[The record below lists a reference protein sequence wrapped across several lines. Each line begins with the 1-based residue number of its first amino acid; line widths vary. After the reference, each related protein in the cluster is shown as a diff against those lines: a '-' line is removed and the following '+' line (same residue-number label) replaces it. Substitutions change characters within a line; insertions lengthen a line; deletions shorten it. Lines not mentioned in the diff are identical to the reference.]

1 MTPRKRLLGA
11 DITACYLWE
20 ALWFPGEG
28 WLCSGRDQ
36 VRIMTFTTA
45 LAVLEYFL
53 AQYPETH
60 YISSTDQSPGKSRDP
75 RVARVSYPS
84 RAVSNSIA
92 ELVAKEL
99 QV

>member
-1 MTPRKRLLGA
+1 MTPRKRLLA
-11 DITACYLWE
+11 EDITACYLWE
-20 ALWFPGEG
+20 ALWIPGEG

-60 YISSTDQSPGKSRDP
+60 YISSTDPP
-75 RVARVSYPS
+75 MERVSYPS
-84 RAVSNSIA
+84 RVVSNSIA
-92 ELVAKEL
+92 DLVAKEL